1 MGEIIEV
8 KNVSGIREHISLI
21 MIFLIIFINIL
32 PLHASDGETGSEPVG
47 SGLTENLP
55 AGEMALSTQTG
66 NLPYL
71 PGDGLWIST
80 FPDTTSFLNQTFPI
94 DGRGYVDFPLV
105 GKINVVQMTEQQLVG
120 FIRNNYKLYTR
131 SPNVAIKPMLRISMI
146 GGFIRPGLYY
156 VDYGASF
163 WDTVRLAGGPILED
177 GVAEMQ
183 WERNG
188 ESVVDDLSPYFQRG
202 LSLKQMGFKS
212 GDIVWTPSPATE
224 TTAEQILKYGLPI
237 VSITTSLVMMYF
249 YYQQTVVL
257 IATR

>member
-1 MGEIIEV
+1 M
-8 KNVSGIREHISLI
+8 KNVSTIRKHLNLLMICLI
-21 MIFLIIFINIL
+21 LFINML
-32 PLHASDGETGSEPVG
+32 PLQAAEGPDESET
-47 SGLTENLP
+47 LRAENDP
-55 AGEMALSTQTG
+55 GIEDSPMEDVPLSTQSSK
-66 NLPYL
+66 LPYL

-94 DGRGYVDFPLV
+94 DDRGYVDFPLV
-105 GKINVVQMTEQQLVG
+105 GRINVVQMTEQQLVG

-163 WDTVRLAGGPILED
+163 WNTVRLAGGPILED
-177 GVAEMQ
+177 GIAEMQ

-188 ESVVDDLSPYFQRG
+188 ESVVDDLSPFIQRG
-202 LSLKQMGFKS
+202 VSLKNMGFKS

-224 TTAEQILKYGLPI
+224 TTGDQILKYGLPI
-237 VSITTSLVMMYF
+237 ITITTSLVMMWL
-249 YYQQTVVL
+249 YYQQTFL
-257 IATR
+257 IYSTR